1 MSDKLV
7 MVDDGQPKTTT
18 LQIAQGLGVKHENV
32 IKLVRSYMPDFMA
45 FGNVN
50 FKETN
55 EVANSGF
62 KIRNS
67 NAGRYTV
74 YAELNEQQATFL
86 MTLMRNSPKV
96 IAFKK
101 ALVQAFFYARSLLQ
115 SETMELMQQYTLLSD
130 LKEREQAFASLCGK
144 GLSDWK
150 KRRDDL
156 NTAIL
161 SVQQQMQPQLP
172 FNRP

>member
-1 MSDKLV
+1 MNELV
-7 MVDDGQPKTTT
+7 MVHDGQPKTTT

-115 SETMELMQQYTLLSD
+115 SETMELMQRHTLLSN

-161 SVQQQMQPQLP
+161 SVQEQMQPQLP
-172 FNRP
+172 FNSP

>member
-1 MSDKLV
+1 MNVELV
-7 MVDDGQPKTTT
+7 TVDDGQPKTTT
-18 LQIAQGLGVKHENV
+18 LQIAQDLDLKHKTV
-32 IKLVRSYMPDFMA
+32 FQLVNSYLPDFMEFGDVVFKKTNSA
-45 FGNVN
+45 F
-50 FKETN
+50 EM
-55 EVANSGF
+55 
-62 KIRNS
+62 RNS
-67 NAGRYTV
+67 TQDRWTK

-115 SETMELMQQYTLLSD
+115 SETMGLMQQYALLSD

-150 KRRDDL
+150 KKRDCL
-156 NTAIL
+156 QNAIAE
-161 SVQQQMQPQLP
+161 VQKQLQPQLP
-172 FNRP
+172 YFD

>member
-18 LQIAQGLGVKHENV
+18 LQIAQGLELKHKTV
-32 IKLVRSYMPDFMA
+32 FQLVNSYLPDFMELGDVVFKKTNSA
-45 FGNVN
+45 F
-50 FKETN
+50 EM
-55 EVANSGF
+55 
-62 KIRNS
+62 RNS
-67 NAGRYTV
+67 TQGRWTR

-156 NTAIL
+156 DSAIL

>member
-1 MSDKLV
+1 MNELV

-32 IKLVRSYMPDFMA
+32 IKLVRSYMPDFA
-45 FGNVN
+45 EFGKV
-50 FKETN
+50 
-55 EVANSGF
+55 GF
-62 KIRNS
+62 KIQPRLK
-67 NAGRYTV
+67 GQHGGGDVPYF
-74 YAELNEQQATFL
+74 ELNEQQATFL

-115 SETMELMQQYTLLSD
+115 SETMKLMQQYTLLSD

-156 NTAIL
+156 DSAIL